1 MRVGYTIGFHHDLK
15 NATDQRS
22 IELLVTIYAHLT
34 KKVLSIQSGLTE

>member
-1 MRVGYTIGFHHDLK
+1 MRVGYTKGCHREFK

-34 KKVLSIQSGLTE
+34 IKVLSIRSG